1 MTPPHPAADA
11 RSRLTRWRP
20 EADAQATLAVLG
32 IFTVAALVLVGALA
46 GARLAG
52 PVLAALACLA
62 AGAGIGFLFGIPKI
76 LQADRLPESSDP
88 EKQRALS
95 YRQQVNTNLTEISD
109 WLTKIIVGLG
119 LINLK
124 QIPGYVDGTARNLA
138 RGMDAANVAKH
149 LPFATSVLITFS
161 VLGFLFGYLATRLVL
176 QGAFS
181 RADRAAAGLMGE
193 LAEIGTKLDEVEV
206 RMNAVATE
214 QRAPEP
220 ASPAI
225 PTLPATKTVAEEEPR
240 GGPGTDRS
248 SQRDGTLVADSAME
262 RLMSIARTYT
272 AFQHSD
278 RHVRVSRKD
287 EMAAHMA
294 AIARQSGLPKSTLAD
309 AAVAEARQSAPDE
322 GVAGA
327 LVLTLAQLCL
337 DRPEVGDT
345 LLLLRVARL
354 TRRWHAQYRVVL
366 AFSRLLREGLVP
378 DEAKSEIERIL
389 TDYEKDAG
397 NDPSLLRLIGRTRQL
412 LARPAG

>member
-1 MTPPHPAADA
+1 M
-11 RSRLTRWRP
+11 
-20 EADAQATLAVLG
+20 LG
-32 IFTVAALVLVGALA
+32 IFTVVALLLVGALA
-46 GARLAG
+46 GRRMAG

-124 QIPGYVDGTARNLA
+124 EIPGYLDGTARNLA

-176 QGAFS
+176 QSAFS

-206 RMNAVATE
+206 RVNAVETE
-214 QRAPEP
+214 QRAPES
-220 ASPAI
+220 ASPAAQE
-225 PTLPATKTVAEEEPR
+225 PTREPATKHARDEDRGARSPGGSAARQATAGEKAGDTDAKAQLLAMAWDYAEFHHP
-240 GGPGTDRS
+240 
-248 SQRDGTLVADSAME
+248 
-262 RLMSIARTYT
+262 
-272 AFQHSD
+272 D
-278 RHVRVSRKD
+278 RHARVSWKD
-287 EMAAHMA
+287 QLAARMASFARHNDISKAELGTMA
-294 AIARQSGLPKSTLAD
+294 ENVGL
-309 AAVAEARQSAPDE
+309 AAATHGAAAE

-327 LVLTLAQLCL
+327 LILTLAQLCL
-337 DRPEVGDT
+337 ERPEAGDT
-345 LLLLRVARL
+345 QLLLRVAGL
-354 TRRWHAQYRVVL
+354 THRWHAQYRVVL
-366 AFSRLLREGLVP
+366 AFSRLLRDGLVP
-378 DEAKSEIERIL
+378 DEARPEIERVL

-397 NDPSLLRLIGRTRQL
+397 
-412 LARPAG
+412 